1 MPRTANTA
9 SASRKGGGVVVRVSA
24 TVKAGSLFLLLLLAG
39 WTFPATAAIQPYT
52 LEVRTRNATNA
63 GSLDEVHL
71 SFCDGG
77 GDDCVMG
84 PENVYNSMAELA
96 EIGTRATFE
105 IPLAYEPTAMSI
117 SIVGIDAWCFD
128 EAIWN
133 GGTNLLGSGARVYLD
148 GDLGEKGCNYGVH
161 FDTGWFYPCQ
171 SRWRFFNLPGSD
183 DYEYEIKVKPCDS
196 ATPSGSASLSQQEEE
211 AAAVRESSASTKIL
225 ASLCSESECDE
236 TAGEVVNV
244 TLAAEP
250 AQGGGGGGGTSGAGG
265 GGDWAT
271 TRTPATFNPVAM
283 RLTNV
288 GDLPWCAEEVAF
300 NEYTLVNRYASP
312 HGMKLDVGDDRL
324 FFNVQ
329 SLGLLAG
336 DSSDDP
342 GGSDDDY
349 IKGEAW
355 ELAREVITAVLV
367 FTATVAVTSVVRRC
381 THRPSPNEA
390 IQGGND
396 DDGDE
401 NSDDDDFCVEDGA
414 AIAAPL
420 VRTACSTAQT
430 GGGDDEER
438 RTARRHRAEN
448 RWEGLL
454 PSLRD
459 EPGAVRGDGLES
471 NSSGRLE
478 DSTAVGVSTETDRN
492 QCGGH
497 DEWAPLCYQQRQPRR
512 ALLPD
517 RARINRNDRTRVL
530 APPRAESAET
540 IVDVDEYRFY
550 PKKPT
555 PV

>member
-1 MPRTANTA
+1 
-9 SASRKGGGVVVRVSA
+9 
-24 TVKAGSLFLLLLLAG
+24 
-39 WTFPATAAIQPYT
+39 
-52 LEVRTRNATNA
+52 
-63 GSLDEVHL
+63 
-71 SFCDGG
+71 
-77 GDDCVMG
+77 MG

-105 IPLAYEPTAMSI
+105 IPLAYEPTAMSM

-133 GGTNLLGSGARVYLD
+133 GGTNLLGGGGRVYLD
-148 GDLGEKGCNYGVH
+148 GDLGKKGCNYGVH

-171 SRWRFFNLPGSD
+171 SSWRFFNLPGSD
-183 DYEYEIKVKPCDS
+183 DYEYEIKVKPCGS
-196 ATPSGSASLSQQEEE
+196 ATSGGSSSLSDEEEE
-211 AAAVRESSASTKIL
+211 AVAAAATESSASARIL
-225 ASLCSESECDE
+225 ASLCSESECDQ

-250 AQGGGGGGGTSGAGG
+250 AYRDGGGGGGETSRAGG

-288 GDLPWCAEEVAF
+288 GDFSWCAEEVSF
-300 NEYTLVNRYASP
+300 NEYTLINRYASP
-312 HGMKLDVGDDRL
+312 HGMKLGVGDDRL

-336 DSSDDP
+336 ESSEGP
-342 GGSDDDY
+342 GRSDDDD

-381 THRPSPNEA
+381 TRRPSPNEA
-390 IQGGND
+390 IQGGNE

-401 NSDDDDFCVEDGA
+401 NGDDDDYGVEDGA
-414 AIAAPL
+414 ALAMPL
-420 VRTACSTAQT
+420 VRTARSAAQT
-430 GGGDDEER
+430 GGGDGEGR
-438 RTARRHRAEN
+438 RTARRHRPEN
-448 RWEGLL
+448 RREGLL
-454 PSLRD
+454 TSLRD
-459 EPGAVRGDGLES
+459 EPGALRGDGLES
-471 NSSGRLE
+471 NSSGRPK
-478 DSTAVGVSTETDRN
+478 DSAAVDGSSETDRN

-497 DEWAPLCYQQRQPRR
+497 DEWALFCYQQRQPRR
-512 ALLPD
+512 VLLPD
-517 RARINRNDRTRVL
+517 RERTNRNHRTRVF
-530 APPRAESAET
+530 ASPRAESAET
-540 IVDVDEYRFY
+540 IADVDEYRFH
-550 PKKPT
+550 PEKPP